1 MNTLPHKH
9 QGFFGWLTLYLIPMF
24 ILVAVAAIFLVDR
37 SSSDQW
43 ERFVSLLFGQ
53 CPVYRTYAH
62 AIMSLRAI
70 PAFGLVFFT
79 FVLLV
84 EMIVSLISRS
94 RVSVA
99 FHVLAAWVLGF
110 LSSFALY
117 YTRWIRIRVEG
128 RHLPLAQ
135 EIARAIIFATAYA
148 VVALIAVLLLKKIWR
163 RDPHK
168 DRHPSLSGSPT
179 PPYVRI
185 AYTAVRQVK
194 SAEPPKN
201 STNWD

>member
-9 QGFFGWLTLYLIPMF
+9 QGSFGWLTLYLIPMCV
-24 ILVAVAAIFLVDR
+24 LVAVAAIFLVDR

-43 ERFVSLLFGQ
+43 ERFVSLSLGQ
-53 CPVYRTYAH
+53 RPVYRTYAD

-70 PAFGLVFFT
+70 PVFGLVFF
-79 FVLLV
+79 FFALLV
-84 EMIVSLISRS
+84 EMVVSLISRS

-110 LSSFALY
+110 LSSFAHWY
-117 YTRWIRIRVEG
+117 MRWIRIRVEG
-128 RHLPLAQ
+128 RGPLTQ

-163 RDPHK
+163 
-168 DRHPSLSGSPT
+168 
-179 PPYVRI
+179 
-185 AYTAVRQVK
+185 
-194 SAEPPKN
+194 
-201 STNWD
+201 